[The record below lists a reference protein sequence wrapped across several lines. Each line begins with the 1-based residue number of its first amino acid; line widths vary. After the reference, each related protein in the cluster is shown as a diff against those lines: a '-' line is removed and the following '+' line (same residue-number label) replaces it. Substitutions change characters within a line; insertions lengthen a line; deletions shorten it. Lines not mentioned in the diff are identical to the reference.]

1 MKLYKPI
8 HPNIELLLE
17 LSKDE
22 EKVKAYQLE
31 RIKWTQEMAIKT
43 ILKLKQSYLT
53 VAEQINC
60 SQLSRLIKKLANSIS
75 RPRFNDEWLKT
86 NFETAADSVDTEYYQ
101 SKSVHKT
108 YLAFMLQKFYL
119 QYLEK
124 TRKSI
129 ELLTDTKEADVKNEL
144 FWIRKHFKRFVKF
157 NKVILVVVEE
167 ICQLGIL

>member
-1 MKLYKPI
+1 
-8 HPNIELLLE
+8 
-17 LSKDE
+17 
-22 EKVKAYQLE
+22 
-31 RIKWTQEMAIKT
+31 
-43 ILKLKQSYLT
+43 
-53 VAEQINC
+53 
-60 SQLSRLIKKLANSIS
+60 
-75 RPRFNDEWLKT
+75 
-86 NFETAADSVDTEYYQ
+86 
-101 SKSVHKT
+101 
-108 YLAFMLQKFYL
+108 MLQKFYL